1 MKMKNVGIFRVI
13 YELSVA
19 KSIEIIAG
27 ASSLVS
33 LKRISNQILNPL
45 VKVCRLD
52 TTLICDDEPQQFVKY
67 NNAC

>member
-19 KSIEIIAG
+19 KSVEINAG
-27 ASSLVS
+27 DSSLVS
-33 LKRISNQILNPL
+33 LKMISNQILNPL